1 MSNAIDSEP
10 ADSLGQ
16 PISPDVPG
24 TILAILVKLDES
36 LAASH
41 KALLALDLD
50 AMEHRTCQQI
60 ALIKDLAVSL
70 EAAKS
75 IADAEAPAGRLTQ
88 SFRCLARG
96 IREELRDKA
105 IRVRHAARLQFA
117 VLSRA
122 QRKLRAMANTL
133 AGSHGTYGSFL
144 RMECNRLGRVIEL
157 STANA
162 HGEG

>member
-1 MSNAIDSEP
+1 MRNAIDSEL

-50 AMEHRTCQQI
+50 AIEHRTCQQI
-60 ALIKDLAVSL
+60 ALVKDLAVSL

-105 IRVRHAARLQFA
+105 IRVRHAARLQLA
-117 VLSRA
+117 LLARA
-122 QRKLRAMANTL
+122 HRKLRMLANVL
-133 AGSHGTYGSFL
+133 AGPKNSYGNFL
-144 RMECNRLGRVIEL
+144 RMECNVLGRAIEL

-162 HGEG
+162 QGEG